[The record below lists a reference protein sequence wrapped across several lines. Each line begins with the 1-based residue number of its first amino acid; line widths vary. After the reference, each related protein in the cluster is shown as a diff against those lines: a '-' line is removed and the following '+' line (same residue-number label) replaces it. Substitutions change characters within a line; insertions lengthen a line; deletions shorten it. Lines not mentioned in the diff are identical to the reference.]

1 MATIRTALQIQDGM
15 TPAFR
20 SITNALN
27 ITISSFESM
36 QRASGRAMN
45 TSNISAAR
53 AELSKAELAL
63 NGVEQNIRDASAAQQ
78 QLNGQMRQGK
88 DAAGGLAGKVKEIA
102 LGLAAAVGL
111 ISIIALSDTVAQ
123 TTARL
128 DLMNDGL
135 QTTEQ
140 LQQLIFESA
149 QRSRGAYQTTADAV
163 SKLGMQA
170 KDAFSS
176 TAEIVAFAEQLNKT
190 FVIAGTS
197 TIGVESAMLQLTQA
211 MAAGKLQGEELNAIL
226 DNAQPIVANI
236 AKYLGVPVGHIKQMA
251 SDGLITSNIIKNAMF
266 AAADETNRKFESMP
280 KTFGQ
285 IWTAIKNQALKA
297 FQPILQQLNAVAN
310 SKGFEAIVNGII
322 GALVVLAGIAEKVF
336 NEVAYMAGLIS
347 DNWSFIEPVIWAVV
361 AAYLAYNAVS
371 LITNG
376 IIAAQSII
384 TGIKATMTAAAAG
397 ATFMATVAQHG
408 LNAALYACPITWIIA
423 AIIALIAIFYLVIA
437 AMNKWAGTSLS
448 ATGIIVGAMYVA
460 GAIIG
465 NIFIALHNTA
475 VDVFSLI
482 WNYIASFAE
491 FFANVFNDPVGS
503 IVRLFAN
510 MADTVLSILSTIAK
524 AIDTLFGSKLSA
536 AVEGWRNTLKGAV
549 TANFGDAAIK
559 VQRADPNALRLERI
573 DYGQAWQSGYKM
585 GEGIGNFNISKL
597 GKTGTPGI
605 GSGIDLSQFG
615 NAASDLAETADNTG
629 KIKDSIDITEEDLK
643 YLRDIAEQEVINRFT
658 TAEIKID
665 MKNDNYINNN
675 MDIDGVVSH
684 LETKLAESMQIAAE
698 GVHK

>member
-78 QLNGQMRQGK
+78 QLNGQMQQGK

-111 ISIIALSDTVAQ
+111 TSIIALSDTVAQ

-135 QTTEQ
+135 QTTAQ
-140 LQQLIFESA
+140 LQQMIFQSA
-149 QRSRGAYQTTADAV
+149 QRSRGSYIETAQAV
-163 SKLGMQA
+163 AKLGILA

-176 TAEIVAFAEQLNKT
+176 NAEIVAFAEQMNKQ
-190 FVIAGTS
+190 F
-197 TIGVESAMLQLTQA
+197 TIGGASVREQAAGMYQLTQA
-211 MAAGKLQGEELNAIL
+211 MAAGKLQGDEFRSIIENAPLLAKAIAEYTGKSMGELREMSSE
-226 DNAQPIVANI
+226 
-236 AKYLGVPVGHIKQMA
+236 GE
-251 SDGLITSNIIKNAMF
+251 ITADIIKKAMF
-266 AAADETNRKFESMP
+266 AAADETNARFAKMP
-280 KTFGQ
+280 KTFAQ
-285 IWTAIKNQALKA
+285 VWTSIKNQALMA
-297 FQPILQQLNAVAN
+297 FQSVLQQLNNIAN
-310 SKGFEAIVNGII
+310 SKGFESMVNGII
-322 GALVVLAGIAEKVF
+322 GGLVILSTVVAKVF

-384 TGIKATMTAAAAG
+384 TGIKSTMTAAAAG

-465 NIFIALHNTA
+465 NIFIALYNTA

-573 DYGQAWQSGYKM
+573 DYAKH
-585 GEGIGNFNISKL
+585 GNQVTRW
-597 GKTGTPGI
+597 GKV
-605 GSGIDLSQFG
+605 S
-615 NAASDLAETADNTG
+615 
-629 KIKDSIDITEEDLK
+629 
-643 YLRDIAEQEVINRFT
+643 VILT
-658 TAEIKID
+658 
-665 MKNDNYINNN
+665 
-675 MDIDGVVSH
+675 
-684 LETKLAESMQIAAE
+684 
-698 GVHK
+698 